1 MSGVIAITSIHDL
14 SMAMYL
20 SEIQLDLLQ
29 TSDKLAVEAINMSTA
44 LLASLA
50 QVSNSKRKRAMHRVY
65 GKHCI
70 LSS

>member
-50 QVSNSKRKRAMHRVY
+50 QVSIQAKRASIAYMEA
-65 GKHCI
+65 
-70 LSS
+70 L